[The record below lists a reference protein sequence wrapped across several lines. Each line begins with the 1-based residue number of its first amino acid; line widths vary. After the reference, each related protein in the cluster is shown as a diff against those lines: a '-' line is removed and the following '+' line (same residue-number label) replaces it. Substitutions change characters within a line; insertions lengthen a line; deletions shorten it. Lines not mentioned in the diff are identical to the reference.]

1 MPRND
6 HEAKKRKEVLMIVS
20 RRAILSAGA
29 SLPFLGRAARAAAA
43 PETLTFGLSTYPP
56 NLHPWIN
63 AGTAAGTVLLLHHR
77 GLLSYAADGSIQ
89 GEVAEHWES
98 DGSTGWIFHLRPAT
112 FHNGAAVDAAAVKWS
127 FEQIGSAH
135 STAFMRTQFQG
146 IEKIETPDARTV
158 RVIMKI
164 PTATFPDWLAPFYT
178 SIVAPGAVPAGK
190 LPVGCGPFILKSYE
204 RGVSVTAVAYDKYYK
219 PGLPKLKEIRLVAYP
234 DENLRVAALQ
244 AGNVDLI
251 EYVPWQSM
259 AAIAANPKLSMQST
273 FGPFMYLTFNAR
285 SGPFKDP
292 RVRAA
297 VAFAIRREDIVKS
310 AFYGRG
316 APLGGLPIPKGTP
329 FYDPRFADYWT
340 YDPERAKKLL
350 AEAGFP
356 NGFSGSLLSTA
367 QYGMHKITAEVVQ
380 QDLAAVGIDVRL
392 NLPDWATRVA
402 LGNRGQFELA
412 VMGSAAESNDP
423 DGLSPLIDG
432 TLSPSYERSYDL
444 ALPALHKLLV
454 DGRAEFDQAKRKA
467 IYDQVQALVAKE
479 TPIVGLCW
487 RSQAYAMKKNVE
499 GFHNLP
505 GALTFYSGYTLED
518 TYIA

>member
-1 MPRND
+1 
-6 HEAKKRKEVLMIVS
+6 MILS
-20 RRAILSAGA
+20 RRAVLSAGA
-29 SLPFLGRAARAAAA
+29 SLPFLGRAARAGAA
-43 PETLTFGLSTYPP
+43 PEVLTFGLSSYPP

-77 GLLSYAADGSIQ
+77 GLVSYAPDGTTQ
-89 GEVAEHWES
+89 GEVAEQWER
-98 DGSTGWIFHLRPAT
+98 DGGTGWIFHLRPAV
-112 FHNGAAVDAAAVKWS
+112 FHNGAPVDAAAVKWS
-127 FEQIGSAH
+127 FEQIAAPH
-135 STAFMRTQFQG
+135 STAYMRAQFQD
-146 IEKIETPDARTV
+146 IETIETPDPRTV
-158 RVIMKI
+158 RVIMKG

-178 SIVAPGAVPAGK
+178 SIVVPGTVPAGK
-190 LPVGCGPFILKSYE
+190 LPVGCGPFVVKSYE
-204 RGVSVTAVAYDKYYK
+204 RGVSVTATAFDKYYK
-219 PGLPKLKEIRLVAYP
+219 PGLPRLKEIRLVAYP

-259 AAIAANPKLSMQST
+259 TAIAANPKLSMQST

-292 RVRAA
+292 RVRQA
-297 VAFAIRREDIVKS
+297 VAFAVNREDIVKS

-316 APLGGLPIPKGTP
+316 APLGGLPIPKGTA
-329 FYDPRFADYWT
+329 FYDATLADFWS
-340 YDPERAKKLL
+340 YDPARAKKLL
-350 AEAGFP
+350 AEAGFA
-356 NGFSGSLLSTA
+356 NGFSATLLSTA

-380 QDLAAVGIDVRL
+380 QDLAAIGVNVRL

-402 LGNRGQFELA
+402 LGNRGQFEFA

-423 DGLSPLIDG
+423 DGLTPLIDG

-444 ALPALHKLLV
+444 AVPGLHKLLV
-454 DGRAEFDQAKRKA
+454 AGRAEFDQAKRKA
-467 IYDQVQALVAKE
+467 IYDQVQELVVKE
-479 TPIVGLCW
+479 APIVGLCW
-487 RSQAYAMKKNVE
+487 RSQAYAMKKTVE

-518 TYIA
+518 TTLA